1 LEPAEY
7 EYMFRLEDAFWWYV
21 GMRRICAALLADA
34 LTCKTGLQVLDA
46 GAGTGGS
53 LQLLER
59 YGQVSAFD
67 FAAEATRMFLQ
78 RRRGRVC
85 QASIDAIPFRDN
97 TFDLVTSFEVLCQLS
112 EDQARTALLE
122 LRRVLRPG
130 GLLVL
135 RLPAFQAL
143 YGPHDVA
150 VHTRHRY
157 SAPEV
162 ERELQES
169 GFARVRTTYAN
180 TLLFPAALARR
191 LLARFV
197 TPAKGDSDVRPVPGP
212 LNALLTAILS
222 TEAPIVRR
230 LRLPFGLS
238 VIALAAKP

>member
-7 EYMFRLEDAFWWYV
+7 EYMFRLEDSFWWYV
-21 GMRRICAALLADA
+21 GMRRVCAALLDEA
-34 LTCKTGLQVLDA
+34 LPRRTGIQVLDA

-59 YGQVSAFD
+59 YGDVSAFD
-67 FAAEATRMFLQ
+67 FAAQATRMFLQ

-85 QASIDAIPFRDN
+85 QASIDAVPFRDN

-112 EDQARTALLE
+112 QEQESTALLE

-130 GLLVL
+130 GLLML

-143 YGPHDVA
+143 YGPHDMA

-162 ERELQES
+162 KRRLQES
-169 GFARVRTTYAN
+169 GFAGVRTTYAN

-191 LLARFV
+191 LLTRFV

-212 LNALLTAILS
+212 LNALLTAVLS
-222 TEAPIVRR
+222 TEAAIIPR